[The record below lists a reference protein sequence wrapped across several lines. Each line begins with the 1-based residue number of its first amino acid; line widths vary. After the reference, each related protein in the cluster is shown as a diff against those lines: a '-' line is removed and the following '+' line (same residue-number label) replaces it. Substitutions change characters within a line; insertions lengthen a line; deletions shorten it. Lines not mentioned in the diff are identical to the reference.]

1 MRRLKSV
8 SNQQATSSLPGHVP
22 DNYDTRI
29 NTTQALEFRGVENI
43 QIQVAALL
51 YIIESTTA
59 INRIK
64 LKQVKLG

>member
-1 MRRLKSV
+1 MRRLKAV
-8 SNQQATSSLPGHVP
+8 SNPQAISSLPGHVP
-22 DNYDTRI
+22 DNNATRI
-29 NTTQALEFRGVENI
+29 NTTQALESRDVENI

-51 YIIESTTA
+51 FIENTTA